1 MILNSLKSKYQLTK
15 KFYNFDHVN
24 TRIEIL
30 LKTSN
35 FNKSESRKIRIF
47 QWNLIKKIKFS
58 ETKFKN
64 IKYK

>member
-15 KFYNFDHVN
+15 KFYNCYHIN

-35 FNKSESRKIRIF
+35 FNKVNHE
-47 QWNLIKKIKFS
+47 KF
-58 ETKFKN
+58 EFFN
-64 IKYK
+64 GI